1 MSKRTTRSGV
11 TTIKGRGVTIR
22 VNDRELDK
30 VDAEQAAENAKAA
43 EHSRAF
49 ELMDAVEQ
57 AKTDLQGTAQV
68 MTMLIDAGKEC
79 EEGAAATI
87 ERWLQADMAALD
99 RAFDAAWDGIVR
111 RPFAD
116 NAEREG

>member
-1 MSKRTTRSGV
+1 VKRTTTRNGV
-11 TTIKGRGVTIR
+11 TTIKGRGVTVR

-30 VDAEQAAENAKAA
+30 IEAEKAPQRAAEA
-43 EHSRAF
+43 ERSRVF
-49 ELMDAVEQ
+49 GLMDAVSQ
-57 AKTDLQGTAQV
+57 AKVHLQGTAQV

-99 RAFDAAWDGIVR
+99 SAFDAAWDGIIR
-111 RPFAD
+111 RPE
-116 NAEREG
+116 NREHEREA